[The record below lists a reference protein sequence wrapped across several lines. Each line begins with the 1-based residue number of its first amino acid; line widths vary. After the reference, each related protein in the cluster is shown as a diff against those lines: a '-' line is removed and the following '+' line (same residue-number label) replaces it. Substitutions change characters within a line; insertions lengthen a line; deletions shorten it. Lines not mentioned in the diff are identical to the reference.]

1 MEFVSSGLFP
11 YEIMREQLKPVF
23 FSQSQLDGRDI
34 VVAMLAEIIREDE
47 NSETGEVEN

>member
-23 FSQSQLDGRDI
+23 FSQSQLAGRDI

-47 NSETGEVEN
+47 NSEAGEAET